1 MALMDRPE
9 DLSTDAKA
17 DDTNVIALEED
28 GDGAQENLE
37 FSGIVAYINS
47 QSQQT
52 KTRREMDEDRWLLA
66 YRNTTCIYRH

>member
-28 GDGAQENLE
+28 GDVPQENLE
-37 FSGIVAYINS
+37 FSGLVAYINS
-47 QSQQT
+47 Q
-52 KTRREMDEDRWLLA
+52 
-66 YRNTTCIYRH
+66 